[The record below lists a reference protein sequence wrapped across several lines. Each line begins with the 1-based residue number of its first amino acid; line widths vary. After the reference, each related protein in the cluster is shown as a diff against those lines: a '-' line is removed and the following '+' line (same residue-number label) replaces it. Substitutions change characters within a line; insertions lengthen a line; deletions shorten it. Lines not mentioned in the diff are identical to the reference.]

1 MRAFLLHRGAFFRHL
16 IETMN
21 KMAALVYFRT
31 TKMGDLFQT
40 TLRKLDKKWSRLSD
54 ACRALDQKG
63 TGGLTLDQLSAAI
76 RGFGAEVFIP
86 PA

>member
-1 MRAFLLHRGAFFRHL
+1 
-16 IETMN
+16 
-21 KMAALVYFRT
+21 
-31 TKMGDLFQT
+31 MGDLFQT